1 MLSMPLLKE
10 ALRTTLKRFGY
21 IALKVPSFLLENPK
35 AALEVDLGL
44 LVRQRLAGGGSFF
57 FIQIGAYDGKANDP
71 LFELVRERSLNGILI
86 EPQPDVFETL
96 RENYRDSENL
106 IFENCAIGKNDG
118 ELVLYRLKE
127 EYLYLGGN
135 VAKQITSPYREHI
148 EKLISWDSNTDQ
160 VIEKISVPSLSL
172 KSLLAKHG
180 IVRLDVLQLDTE
192 GYDFEII
199 KTIDFTSVCPQIIN
213 YEHVHLSAADQQ
225 ACWELLVKKGYKL
238 QIGYVD
244 TLAVHSS

>member
-1 MLSMPLLKE
+1 MLSMSPLKE
-10 ALRTTLKRFGY
+10 ALRTILKRFGY
-21 IALKVPSFLLENPK
+21 IALKVPPFVLKNPE
-35 AALEVDLGL
+35 AALKVDLSL
-44 LVRQRLAGGGSFF
+44 LIRQRLASEGPFF

-71 LFELVRERSLNGILI
+71 LFELVRERSLSGILV

-96 RENYRDSENL
+96 RDNYRDSKNL
-106 IFENCAIGKNDG
+106 IFENCAIGQNDG

-127 EYLYLGGN
+127 KYLYLGGN
-135 VAKQITSPYREHI
+135 VAKQITSPYREQI
-148 EKLISWDSNTDQ
+148 EEFISWDSDTDQ

-180 IVRLDVLQLDTE
+180 VVRLDVLQVDTE

-199 KTIDFTSVCPQIIN
+199 KTIDFEGVCPQIIN
-213 YEHVHLSAADQQ
+213 YEHVHLSPADQQ
-225 ACWELLVKKGYKL
+225 ACWELLVQKGYKL

-244 TLAVHSS
+244 TLAVHSP